1 MAFLARHVLRPSVR
15 QQLQPDI
22 SQVQR
27 TQRCFHLPSALRSS
41 STASHQ
47 RQQLHQQ
54 GRSSNDPAVTAAYRS
69 MATTTSSGPGSSS
82 SNGGIGD
89 FSPHCHLRLLSE
101 EARCLFPE
109 AVPLASTEVPLRCSS
124 SSNSR
129 THGSTASN
137 SSSKEE
143 VWYFLLHGILGG
155 RRNLRSLALGMI
167 ASETAAHGVSRA
179 FCFDLR
185 GHGCSGRG
193 ALRIHLM
200 ARDLYAQIYLLLRE
214 EAAKRGLHPSSV
226 STHLFTS
233 GSRKVLPPHG
243 EGVQHVQ
250 ALAKALGIRL
260 VLIGHSMGGLVC
272 MQTAL
277 DALDSSLFK
286 ALVVLDIAPSPY
298 LLHPQAV
305 AQSVSSKETTSI
317 FVPSAASTVTTTDAA
332 TPSSSSDSTSS
343 SSECC
348 LDVGRM
354 VPPPREGAYSSAALV
369 GILLDLPLPL
379 FTSKAAAAKA
389 LQQLQPPVKPAVLQW
404 LLLSLTTETH
414 REAELKHLLR
424 EQVHVGNA
432 ERMSQGVVLPSETD
446 PQDHE
451 SLKQH
456 LQQPQLQ
463 QQQEQQTERL
473 MWHLDLHHLG
483 ALVSRNRSL
492 GLSAAPLSVHDPQQ
506 SLSEGHREPY
516 KAPTLFIRGSQSP
529 WLDYKL
535 QGPAIQRHFPG
546 AVLREVAQAG
556 HWLHAQQPQKTQ
568 QVIQE
573 FLQSI

>member
-109 AVPLASTEVPLRCSS
+109 AVPLASTE
-124 SSNSR
+124 
-129 THGSTASN
+129 
-137 SSSKEE
+137 
-143 VWYFLLHGILGG
+143 
-155 RRNLRSLALGMI
+155 
-167 ASETAAHGVSRA
+167 
-179 FCFDLR
+179 
-185 GHGCSGRG
+185 
-193 ALRIHLM
+193 
-200 ARDLYAQIYLLLRE
+200 IYLLLRE

-305 AQSVSSKETTSI
+305 AQ
-317 FVPSAASTVTTTDAA
+317 
-332 TPSSSSDSTSS
+332 
-343 SSECC
+343 
-348 LDVGRM
+348 M

-404 LLLSLTTETH
+404 LLLSLATETH

-432 ERMSQGVVLPSETD
+432 ERM
-446 PQDHE
+446 
-451 SLKQH
+451 
-456 LQQPQLQ
+456 
-463 QQQEQQTERL
+463 
-473 MWHLDLHHLG
+473 M
-483 ALVSRNRSL
+483 
-492 GLSAAPLSVHDPQQ
+492 HDPQQ